1 MPPES
6 ENPAPKVRKNPT
18 VLHLGDAEEPEAA
31 VPTSKPVLTPVKK
44 PAKAGEPE
52 RFVLVE
58 AVKGKTL
65 EEVMPDERE
74 RARFTKNFDRH
85 SVAVPREGLMGGLLD
100 RLVSKRVQAEDITPG
115 LASEEKGRAD
125 TLIKVASSLATTT
138 NALKEAQELYM
149 DHIKADYFASKVGAI
164 NEVMTPV
171 YKGMKKADEPRGR
184 KFKSDL
190 NKALQPV
197 LRGALEASK
206 LEAVENTQGR
216 VSETYELLNS
226 FDRQV
231 AALVRLQEAVTASLK
246 GEMIGDDKAQQDLID
261 KLGRQTPDLI
271 KNLKGTTKKIERLI
285 DDVEKN
291 KMHDLDFGGRVRMP
305 NGLRKALG
313 EMKDHVVTANR
324 ILEADLPD
332 RIFSESLKHA
342 HPGSFALREDL
353 KAAGEDVGGKPG
365 RKGP

>member
-1 MPPES
+1 MPTDDEK
-6 ENPAPKVRKNPT
+6 PAKVRKNPT
-18 VLHLGDAEEPEAA
+18 VLHLGDAEEAEPAAAEAK
-31 VPTSKPVLTPVKK
+31 KPVLTPVKK
-44 PAKAGEPE
+44 PAKDGEPE

-58 AVKGKTL
+58 AVRGKTL
-65 EEVMPDERE
+65 EAVMPDERE
-74 RARFTKNFDRH
+74 RNRFVKNFDPH

-100 RLVSKRVQAEDITPG
+100 RLVTKRTQAEDVTPG
-115 LASEEKGRAD
+115 LAAEEKGRAD
-125 TLIKVASSLATTT
+125 MLVKVASSLATTT

-149 DHIKADYFASKVGAI
+149 DHIKADYFASKVAAI

-184 KFKSDL
+184 KFKADL
-190 NKALQPV
+190 NKALQPA
-197 LRGALEASK
+197 LRGALEGAK
-206 LEAVENTQGR
+206 IEAVETTQGR

-231 AALVRLQEAVTASLK
+231 TALSRLQEAVTASLK
-246 GEMIGDDKAQQDLID
+246 GEMIGDDRTQQDLVD

-271 KNLKGTTKKIERLI
+271 KGLKATTKRLERLI
-285 DDVEKN
+285 DDVEKG

-305 NGLRKALG
+305 NGLRSALG
-313 EMKDHVVTANR
+313 EMKDHIVTANR

-365 RKGP
+365 RKTP